1 LKLINFT
8 KKVDKMSEVQVKDE
22 GGGGKNKQKKQTL
35 RVDFTPMVD
44 MNMLLITFFM
54 FCTTLLKPQTMNIN
68 MPSKD
73 GEELTD
79 DEKNQARESTALTIL
94 LAGNDEIYYYEG
106 KLAKEKYDDPNFLIQ
121 TNYSPDGLRKL
132 LLEKNKGTYE
142 KIQDL
147 KAQWQE
153 GLIVDSVFRQE
164 SKKIQDDAMK
174 VQKIAPTV
182 MIKPT
187 DLSTYK
193 NVVDALDE
201 MLVCNIGA
209 YAIIELVEGDHY
221 LLYKKTDN
229 GLYLTE
235 EQIAEAQKK

>member
-1 LKLINFT
+1 
-8 KKVDKMSEVQVKDE
+8 MSEVQVKDE

-73 GEELTD
+73 DVKEED
-79 DEKNQARESTALTIL
+79 ANKIKESTAITLIL
-94 LAGNDEIYYYEG
+94 GADNELYYYTG
-106 KLAKEKYDDPNFLIQ
+106 MPAKDGSSYEDPAFLNQ
-121 TNYSPDGLRKL
+121 SSYGADGIRQL
-132 LLEKNKGTYE
+132 LLERNKGTYE
-142 KIQDL
+142 KIQVL
-147 KAQWQE
+147 KKQLQDAQ
-153 GLIVDSVFRQE
+153 IPDSVFSQE
-164 SKKIQDDAMK
+164 SKKIHEEAK
-174 VQKIAPTV
+174 GIAPTV

-193 NVVDALDE
+193 NMVDALDE

-209 YAIIELVEGDHY
+209 YAIVEMADGDRH
-221 LLYKKTDN
+221 LLYKKTDKTE
-229 GLYLTE
+229 YLTE
-235 EQIAEAQKK
+235 EQVQESQGKGKGKGK